1 MTSYQLL
8 LLAFLPFAL
17 GAAFFGD
24 GKSSDGLR
32 NLAFPL
38 QDAEIDE
45 FVEQLDSLN
54 DRDLN
59 MATFQDE
66 DEVRDTATA
75 EVPEPSADSN
85 KKATLENIPH
95 LKDHVI
101 LESLIEA
108 KREVE
113 DEEKTVQRQSDV
125 RQGARDYL
133 SFHYGSRFQPK
144 YEPARKQATILE
156 RTTSKLAEKLK

>member
-59 MATFQDE
+59 MA
-66 DEVRDTATA
+66 VRDTATA
-75 EVPEPSADSN
+75 EVPERSADSN
-85 KKATLENIPH
+85 KKAKLENVPL
-95 LKDHVI
+95 LKDDVI

>member
-59 MATFQDE
+59 MA
-66 DEVRDTATA
+66 VRDTATA
-75 EVPEPSADSN
+75 EVPERSADSN
-85 KKATLENIPH
+85 KKATLENVPL

-113 DEEKTVQRQSDV
+113 DEEKAIQRQSDA